1 MSDEPSL
8 LNNKTMHI
16 MAIDFNV
23 KGVVMIALVTGFC
36 PR

>member
-23 KGVVMIALVTGFC
+23 KGVVIALVTGFC